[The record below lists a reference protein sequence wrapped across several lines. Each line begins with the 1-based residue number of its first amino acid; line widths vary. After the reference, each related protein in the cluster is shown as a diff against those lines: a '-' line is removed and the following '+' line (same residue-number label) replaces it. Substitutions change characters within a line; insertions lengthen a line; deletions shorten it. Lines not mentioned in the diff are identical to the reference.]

1 MNLGEVLH
9 NARTS
14 VGISLEDLA
23 ASTSIRAGL
32 LGEMEKNNFS
42 HCGGDIY
49 ARGHLRNIAPKIGL
63 DPIYLIELY
72 NEEHSAESRSI
83 NELLVE
89 NNVARVPHERKR
101 ISWKVPAA
109 FSIAIVV
116 VLAVVQIVISNVN
129 SDTPKEIA
137 PTQSA
142 TPTASAAPEAI
153 ASATATTSPSP
164 SQSPTPSQSPSKSPS
179 KSPTPAASGVK
190 MTITASRGN
199 SRIDIVVDG
208 KHVDKGSIFQGE
220 SKSFEAKTSIAVYFS
235 NPAGLDVSVNGEL
248 LAPLGGEN
256 QEVRRT
262 FR

>member
-23 ASTSIRAGL
+23 AATSIRAGL
-32 LGEMEKNNFS
+32 LSEMEKNNFS

-49 ARGHLRNIAPKIGL
+49 ARGHLRNLAPKLGL
-63 DPIYLIELY
+63 DAHELINLY

-83 NELLVE
+83 NEMLVE
-89 NNVARVPHERKR
+89 NNVARVPHEKKS

-109 FSIAIVV
+109 FSIAIVLV
-116 VLAVVQIVISNVN
+116 VGVVQIVISNVN
-129 SDTPKEIA
+129 SDGPRIVEPTP
-137 PTQSA
+137 
-142 TPTASAAPEAI
+142 
-153 ASATATTSPSP
+153 SATASS
-164 SQSPTPSQSPSKSPS
+164 SASAEPTPSSSATSEA
-179 KSPTPAASGVK
+179 PASQGVS
-190 MTITASRGN
+190 MSITASRGN

-208 KHVDKGSIFQGE
+208 QHVDKGSIFQGE
-220 SKSFEAKTSIAVYFS
+220 TKSFEAKTSISIYFS
-235 NPAGLDVSVNGEL
+235 NPAGLDVTVNGEL

>member
-23 ASTSIRAGL
+23 AATSIRAGL
-32 LGEMEKNNFS
+32 LSEMEKNNFS

-49 ARGHLRNIAPKIGL
+49 ARGHLRNLAPKLGL
-63 DPIYLIELY
+63 DAHELINLY

-83 NELLVE
+83 NEMLVE
-89 NNVARVPHERKR
+89 NNVARVPHEKKS

-116 VLAVVQIVISNVN
+116 VVAVVQIVISNVN
-129 SDTPKEIA
+129 SEGPRIVEPTP
-137 PTQSA
+137 
-142 TPTASAAPEAI
+142 
-153 ASATATTSPSP
+153 SATASS
-164 SQSPTPSQSPSKSPS
+164 SASAEPTPSSSATSEA
-179 KSPTPAASGVK
+179 PASQGVS
-190 MTITASRGN
+190 MSITASRGN

-208 KHVDKGSIFQGE
+208 QHVDKGSIFQGE
-220 SKSFEAKTSIAVYFS
+220 TKSFEAKTSISIYFS
-235 NPAGLDVSVNGEL
+235 NPAGLDVTVNGEL